1 MLPPGTT
8 DQGARLPSNT
18 PPVMEPLART
28 KGVWVVTA
36 LSGCPALHILSADD
50 VYALTA
56 YIPSLNGHASMSLP
70 IAEATAQ
77 PSIFLA
83 ASKKTRWNDGETG

>member
-1 MLPPGTT
+1 M
-8 DQGARLPSNT
+8 
-18 PPVMEPLART
+18 
-28 KGVWVVTA
+28 VTVHPDA
-36 LSGCPALHILSADD
+36 APHTLSADD

-77 PSIFLA
+77 PSIFLVT
-83 ASKKTRWNDGETG
+83 SKKTRWKDRETG

>member
-1 MLPPGTT
+1 MLPPGSA
-8 DQGARLPSNT
+8 DRGARLPSNT
-18 PPVMEPLART
+18 PPVLEPLAKT
-28 KGVWVVTA
+28 KGVWVVTVHPDA
-36 LSGCPALHILSADD
+36 APHTLSADD

-83 ASKKTRWNDGETG
+83 ASKKTRWKDRETG

>member
-1 MLPPGTT
+1 MLPPGSA
-8 DQGARLPSNT
+8 DRGARLPSNT
-18 PPVMEPLART
+18 PPVLEPLAKT
-28 KGVWVVTA
+28 KGVWVVTVHPDA
-36 LSGCPALHILSADD
+36 APHTLSADD

-77 PSIFLA
+77 PSIFLVT
-83 ASKKTRWNDGETG
+83 SKKTRWKDRETG